1 MCEGKQEAQQALVT
15 AKVAL
20 KSDWLPGINFTA
32 VDTLIGSGLCLET
45 KAGSHRSLFLQ
56 GAAMIDSLLSP
67 LLYPWWCRC
76 SPCQCPSLH
85 MNRRAPPILHMLLY
99 ECPVHVPRTGNM
111 FLNRGHRL
119 LLHSASVTLFLC
131 LSSTHTDRLNQTIF
145 MGLRMNLSL

>member
-67 LLYPWWCRC
+67 LSCIHGDADAAPA
-76 SPCQCPSLH
+76 S
-85 MNRRAPPILHMLLY
+85 APPLPSPPSFTCFFM
-99 ECPVHVPRTGNM
+99 
-111 FLNRGHRL
+111 
-119 LLHSASVTLFLC
+119 SVQSMCQGQGICF
-131 LSSTHTDRLNQTIF
+131 
-145 MGLRMNLSL
+145 